1 MSAKNTYQESAL
13 LLVDLGERRDLCE
26 PGVVLDGLVLQLR
39 EAPHAELGHA
49 GPVGEVL
56 REEVEVLEAGA
67 GDEVLDAAHVDLD
80 AVDLEVQYQS

>member
-1 MSAKNTYQESAL
+1 MPAKKNTYQEGAL

-49 GPVGEVL
+49 RLVVGEVL
-56 REEVEVLEAGA
+56 REGPSINDVRKESGGLVGPGE
-67 GDEVLDAAHVDLD
+67 D
-80 AVDLEVQYQS
+80 AVREAAWI